1 MAITKL
7 SSREFNQD
15 TSRAKRAAKR
25 GSVFITDRG
34 RPSHVLLTAEEY
46 LRITKGPKSIADLLA
61 MPVAADIQFEPTPPD
76 EQSARP
82 SGSVLMYLL
91 DTNVVFELRRA
102 KKAHPMVTRMAR
114 RFRLRASTYL

>member
-25 GSVFITDRG
+25 GPVFITDRG

-46 LRITKGPKSIADLLA
+46 QRIAGGQKSISDLLA
-61 MPVAADIQFEPTPPD
+61 MPEAAEIEFEPP
-76 EQSARP
+76 
-82 SGSVLMYLL
+82 
-91 DTNVVFELRRA
+91 
-102 KKAHPMVTRMAR
+102 
-114 RFRLRASTYL
+114 RLAWHLHEPADLS